1 MDNADALL
9 QEGIALARAGQK
21 EQAYAVLRR
30 ALFISGDDATL
41 RVWLGATAP
50 TLDEALTHLERAV
63 ALDPTNAQA
72 QAGVQWVHQQMAD
85 QPPPA
90 APPAT
95 SPSGSGGLRRPF
107 APRPSEAAPPT
118 PPGNYAAQGL
128 QQIELEFDDGG
139 FRTAPPPPGP
149 PVLPRMVARPLETP
163 GPDTLPVGVLACANC
178 GMRANPGDRF
188 CLRCGRPLP
197 AEVSAEA
204 AAPLDLTLAPPPRS
218 LSFRPLAADAPAAP
232 APLAPAPPEMEP
244 PRTVFAPK
252 PPKAA
257 RAEEGSR
264 SGSSRV
270 MAVLVGL
277 GVVLLLVL
285 IGVYVFAVRPAQ
297 QSSAEATAV
306 AIAASANATA
316 TVAATATQGAIAQA
330 TARRQATMAAAPT
343 VTAQARAD
351 RYFSQIATIL
361 QQVTAQDPDIEHTME
376 GVQNGVLGYDVAA
389 SQFKQ
394 FVDDSGGIKGQ
405 LAQLS
410 VPPEQRRHHQQMTEA
425 LAARG
430 QGVVAG
436 QQFIEDL
443 ADMAYAVYKA
453 EQAGKDLKLAQTAC
467 AQTKARA
474 DCNQEIIAQRT
485 YDDATSAADRARIYA
500 EQSLQDYNRQW
511 QQYKQLMPTGP
522 SGGDQQ

>member
-1 MDNADALL
+1 MDNPDALL

-30 ALFISGDDATL
+30 TLFITGDDATL

-63 ALDPTNAQA
+63 ALEPTNAQA

-90 APPAT
+90 APPA
-95 SPSGSGGLRRPF
+95 PAAPPPAGSGGLRP
-107 APRPSEAAPPT
+107 PEGVPPSPT
-118 PPGNYAAQGL
+118 GYAAQGR
-128 QQIELEFDDGG
+128 QQIESEFDDGG
-139 FRTAPPPPGP
+139 FRTASPPPGP
-149 PVLPRMVARPLETP
+149 PALPRMVARPLETP
-163 GPDTLPVGVLACANC
+163 GADLPSAGVLACPNC

-197 AEVSAEA
+197 TGPPAEP
-204 AAPLDLTLAPPPRS
+204 AAPLDWTLAPPPRS
-218 LSFRPLAADAPAAP
+218 LSFRPLAADVPPDDALTAAALP
-232 APLAPAPPEMEP
+232 EMGPPQTVLAPKR
-244 PRTVFAPK
+244 PR
-252 PPKAA
+252 AA
-257 RAEEGSR
+257 RPEDRAAA
-264 SGSSRV
+264 SSRMLV
-270 MAVLVGL
+270 WLVGL

-285 IGVYVFAVRPAQ
+285 VGVYVFALRPAQ

-330 TARRQATMAAAPT
+330 TARRQATVAAAPT
-343 VTAQARAD
+343 VTAQARTE

-361 QQVTAQDPDIEHTME
+361 QQVNAQDPDIEHTME

-389 SQFKQ
+389 TQFKQ
-394 FVDDSGGIKGQ
+394 FVDDSAGMKGQ
-405 LAQLS
+405 LAQMA

-443 ADMAYAVYKA
+443 AGVAYAIYKA
-453 EQAGKDLKLAQTAC
+453 EQADKDLKLAQTAC

-485 YDDATSAADRARIYA
+485 YDDASSAADRARIFA

-511 QQYKQLMPTGP
+511 QQYQQLMPTGP